1 MMSEYQRILL
11 VSYNALSKENANGRT
26 LEFLLGAYGRDNIA
40 QLYFSSEKPDF
51 SVSNRYYCVDEN
63 QLFKAVLKGGSVGA
77 PVSEP
82 KETAQSGTL
91 KKKDLLSYIAAFAK
105 KKKKSSLVKFLRKL
119 LWEKGAKRWKTEVFD
134 KWVEGFSPN
143 VIFTISGNNSCFHK
157 IAVDLAD
164 EYGLPLVVYHCE
176 DYCFKDTKHKS
187 LFYKFYIRELKNSVD
202 RLMERASLAIYNSDS
217 IKDLYSK
224 YYRTPSI
231 VAYMSTDMKP
241 REIIP
246 MNEHFTLS
254 YMGNLGLG
262 RYESLCE
269 IAEKL
274 KGISSDAR
282 IYVYSASAPEE
293 FLKQIENL
301 PNIKYMGF
309 IDYKKCRE
317 IIYKSDLLIHVEGFG
332 EGIVKELKIAFST
345 KIADS
350 LASGVPFFVYAP
362 RGIASTEYLIEKNAA
377 CVVTDI
383 DELGIKLEAMIK
395 DSNMRE
401 NYVQNALKT
410 VNENHTFN
418 KTATYIM
425 TKILEVSNIYRSQN
439 GHS

>member
-1 MMSEYQRILL
+1 
-11 VSYNALSKENANGRT
+11 
-26 LEFLLGAYGRDNIA
+26 
-40 QLYFSSEKPDF
+40 
-51 SVSNRYYCVDEN
+51 
-63 QLFKAVLKGGSVGA
+63 
-77 PVSEP
+77 
-82 KETAQSGTL
+82 
-91 KKKDLLSYIAAFAK
+91 
-105 KKKKSSLVKFLRKL
+105 
-119 LWEKGAKRWKTEVFD
+119 
-134 KWVEGFSPN
+134 
-143 VIFTISGNNSCFHK
+143 
-157 IAVDLAD
+157 
-164 EYGLPLVVYHCE
+164 
-176 DYCFKDTKHKS
+176 
-187 LFYKFYIRELKNSVD
+187 
-202 RLMERASLAIYNSDS
+202 
-217 IKDLYSK
+217 
-224 YYRTPSI
+224 
-231 VAYMSTDMKP
+231 
-241 REIIP
+241 
-246 MNEHFTLS
+246 
-254 YMGNLGLG
+254 
-262 RYESLCE
+262 
-269 IAEKL
+269 
-274 KGISSDAR
+274 
-282 IYVYSASAPEE
+282 
-293 FLKQIENL
+293 
-301 PNIKYMGF
+301 MGF